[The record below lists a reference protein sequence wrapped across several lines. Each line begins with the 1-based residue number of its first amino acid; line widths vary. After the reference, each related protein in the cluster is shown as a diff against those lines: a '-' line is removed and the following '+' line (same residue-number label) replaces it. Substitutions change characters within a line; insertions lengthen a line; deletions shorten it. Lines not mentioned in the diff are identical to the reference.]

1 MALVKRL
8 QTAACSFVE
17 SSWTKRLFFPTV
29 ISEVKMSSFGLFGVE
44 MISNSVPDTHGKK
57 TVIYESYNSESQ
69 SVAFSSDKR
78 MFHKK
83 LLENNERGF
92 IRELIS
98 GYAIA
103 KLRKTGYSKNKFY
116 IEAVELYKEINI
128 LMADGDNKTMRKN
141 VTERMYSALNDE
153 IIQREA
159 MWGSVY
165 WEMVEDQNQDCI
177 DMTNLNKAFIQLTL
191 EFLTKQ
197 IFPVF
202 RNLKHND
209 SKGRVVAG
217 DKRKE
222 VLVRDIWVFEKSL
235 FHTGACWRLYGRI
248 ELPTNDKIQPALCF
262 LLVSILQTNWLSS
275 TFLSQSKPECYLI
288 SPYSCEFH

>member
-44 MISNSVPDTHGKK
+44 MISNSVPDTH
-57 TVIYESYNSESQ
+57 E

-159 MWGSVY
+159 MWG
-165 WEMVEDQNQDCI
+165 I

>member
-1 MALVKRL
+1 MALVRRL

-29 ISEVKMSSFGLFGVE
+29 ISEVKMSSLGLFRVE
-44 MISNSVPDTHGKK
+44 MISNSG
-57 TVIYESYNSESQ
+57 ELSFFALS
-69 SVAFSSDKR
+69 R

-165 WEMVEDQNQDCI
+165 WEMVEPLIKTKTLQARLITSGFSSSLFFFFFPSFLATPHIGI
-177 DMTNLNKAFIQLTL
+177 DMTDLNKAFIQLTL

-197 IFPVF
+197 VSVIF
-202 RNLKHND
+202 KSSHND

-248 ELPTNDKIQPALCF
+248 ELPTNDKIQPAL
-262 LLVSILQTNWLSS
+262 
-275 TFLSQSKPECYLI
+275 
-288 SPYSCEFH
+288 